1 MRGSDPSGSDTPA
14 HAGAANHL
22 QYIEL
27 SGFNSITRASI
38 FGPFPSV
45 MTERNLNQLRLF
57 EEITDI

>member
-1 MRGSDPSGSDTPA
+1 MRSSNTSGSGTPA
-14 HAGAANHL
+14 DVDSANRF